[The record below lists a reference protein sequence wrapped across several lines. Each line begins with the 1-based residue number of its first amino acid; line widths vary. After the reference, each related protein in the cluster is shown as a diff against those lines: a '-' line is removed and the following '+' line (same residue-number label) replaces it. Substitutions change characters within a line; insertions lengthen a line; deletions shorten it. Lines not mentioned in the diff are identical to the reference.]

1 VKIDNSTE
9 AKVALSVAAVAI
21 VMNAIVTKE
30 KRRGFYP
37 APLIDTLTQN
47 YSAISPLQFQLC
59 WEEAERLAALFRQTH
74 KECHRAALA
83 RHLYGAYQRLT
94 GEGAQ

>member
-1 VKIDNSTE
+1 MKIDNSTVVNQS
-9 AKVALSVAAVAI
+9 ANVAAVAI
-21 VMNAIVTKE
+21 VMNAIATKE
-30 KRRGFYP
+30 KRRGSYP

-74 KECHRAALA
+74 KERHRAALA

-94 GEGAQ
+94 GEGAR